1 MMNKL
6 ANSPWKILLLLLLVL
21 TITGC
26 ASRTQYNG
34 NILFSDTEDLPQI
47 RNIKSNP
54 QQPLRIAISTVL
66 SPTDT
71 IVYYRGI
78 AHYLS
83 EQLGRPV
90 ILLQRKSYA
99 EIALLLVNGGADMAF
114 LSAGAYSIYS
124 NVEGTEPL
132 VTQERMGVP
141 FYQSYII
148 VAKDNPVTSVIE
160 LKGATMAFTD
170 PISYSGYLYFA
181 GLLREKGETPEHF
194 LDQFIYT
201 YSHEK
206 SLRAVSTKVVAAA
219 SIDSLIYE
227 YALLKNPEIAS
238 NVKIIAVSPPIGT
251 GPVVTGHTIDAEQRE
266 LLRNIFLQMHKD
278 PLLKPIL
285 QGLLID
291 RFVPFQ
297 PELYEPMH
305 NTVLEQRRA
314 L

>member
-1 MMNKL
+1 MMHKL
-6 ANSPWKILLLLLLVL
+6 NHISRKIFLLLIVVI
-21 TITGC
+21 TIAGC
-26 ASRTQYNG
+26 ASRTSYNG
-34 NILFSDTEDLPQI
+34 HIAFSDTENLPQI
-47 RNIKSNP
+47 RNVKSNLK
-54 QQPLRIAISTVL
+54 QPLRIAISTVL

-78 AHYLS
+78 ANYLG

-148 VAKDNPVTSVIE
+148 VAKDNPVSSVME
-160 LKGATMAFTD
+160 LKGSTMAFTD

-181 GLLREKGETPEHF
+181 SLLREKGETPEHF
-194 LDQFIYT
+194 LGQFIYT

-206 SLRAVSTKVVAAA
+206 SLRAVSTKVVEAA

-227 YALLKNPEIAS
+227 YARLKTPDVAN
-238 NVKIIAVSPPIGT
+238 NVKIIAVSPPVGT
-251 GPVVTGHTIDAEQRE
+251 GPVVIGHTIDAEQRE
-266 LLRNIFLQMHKD
+266 ELRRIFLQMHHD
-278 PLLKPIL
+278 HALKPIL

-297 PELYEPMH
+297 PALYEDMH

-314 L
+314 P